1 MAAML
6 VAPGEILTTVMISA
20 VAFVAAYVLIG
31 RVQHYNLRASL
42 FGLDLNK
49 KGTARENTKIPE
61 AMGIWPAFVFL
72 IAISICQL
80 VHSQTPAHRA
90 EYNSALHTICFMVLL
105 GFADDVLELPWRMK
119 LIFPGLAS
127 IPMLVGYAGG
137 TTIIIPKPLQY
148 YVGDSVD
155 LHVFYLVYMC
165 LLAIFTTNAINIFAG
180 INGLEAGQSVVIAVA
195 VLIHNYVELHGP
207 QAAPHFF
214 SMTLMMPFAFTTAA
228 LLLYNWYPS
237 AVFVGD
243 TFTTYAGMTFAVAG
257 IMGHFSKTLLLFFM
271 PQVLNF
277 VYSLPQLLKIVPC
290 PRHRLPRY
298 NAATG
303 KLEGIWTNMNLVNL
317 ALLILGPQTERRL
330 CVILL
335 AFQAACCAIGF
346 FVRYHVSTYFY

>member
-1 MAAML
+1 M
-6 VAPGEILTTVMISA
+6 TRVMTLS
-20 VAFVAAYVLIG
+20 
-31 RVQHYNLRASL
+31 
-42 FGLDLNK
+42 
-49 KGTARENTKIPE
+49 P
-61 AMGIWPAFVFL
+61 
-72 IAISICQL
+72 
-80 VHSQTPAHRA
+80 
-90 EYNSALHTICFMVLL
+90 
-105 GFADDVLELPWRMK
+105 
-119 LIFPGLAS
+119 
-127 IPMLVGYAGG
+127 
-137 TTIIIPKPLQY
+137 
-148 YVGDSVD
+148 VD
-155 LHVFYLVYMC
+155 VFYLVYMC

-290 PRHRLPRY
+290 PRCVVAPVPGRMPALTMLSARHRLPRY